1 MNTSEMLPMLEISNL
16 VVRYGPFLACND
28 ISMCVKPGEIVG
40 VIGPNGAGKS
50 SIVRA
55 VAGLVKPAGGSIHFL
70 GQSIVGV
77 QPHLLIRRG
86 LSLVPEGRGLFPY
99 MSVEENLM
107 MGGYSLTSRQR
118 HNALMERSYDLF
130 PILKQRR
137 RQVAGTM
144 SGGQQQMLAVAMG
157 LMGDPKLCIFDE
169 PSLGLAPI
177 VNQLISEKL
186 QSMRQLGL
194 TVLLIEQNAKLAEMV
209 ADRIYIVSAGL
220 IQYHNTPEELLK
232 NPEVLEKFVSACAG
246 LTRLQSNRLLKNCSL
261 RCHPERSEGS
271 AVCAY

>member
-1 MNTSEMLPMLEISNL
+1 MLEISNL

-28 ISMCVKPGEIVG
+28 ISMCVRPGEIVG

-50 SIVRA
+50 SIARA

-137 RQVAGTM
+137 RQVAGTY
-144 SGGQQQMLAVAMG
+144 
-157 LMGDPKLCIFDE
+157 P
-169 PSLGLAPI
+169 
-177 VNQLISEKL
+177 
-186 QSMRQLGL
+186 
-194 TVLLIEQNAKLAEMV
+194 
-209 ADRIYIVSAGL
+209 AGSSKCL
-220 IQYHNTPEELLK
+220 P
-232 NPEVLEKFVSACAG
+232 
-246 LTRLQSNRLLKNCSL
+246 
-261 RCHPERSEGS
+261 
-271 AVCAY
+271 

>member
-1 MNTSEMLPMLEISNL
+1 MLPMLEICNL

-50 SIVRA
+50 SIARVI
-55 VAGLVKPAGGSIHFL
+55 AGLVRPAAGSVHFL
-70 GQSIVGV
+70 GQSIVGT
-77 QPHLLIRRG
+77 QSHLLIRRG

-99 MSVEENLM
+99 MSIEENLL
-107 MGGYSLTSRQR
+107 MGGYSLTSHERR
-118 HNALMERSYDLF
+118 KALMERSYELF

-137 RQVAGTM
+137 RQIAGTM

-177 VNQLISEKL
+177 VIQVISEAL
-186 QSMRQLGL
+186 QALRKLGL
-194 TVLLIEQNAKLAEMV
+194 TVLLIEQNAKLAGTV

-220 IQYHNTPEELLK
+220 IQYHNTPQELLQ
-232 NPEVLEKFVSACAG
+232 NPEVLEKFVSA
-246 LTRLQSNRLLKNCSL
+246 
-261 RCHPERSEGS
+261 
-271 AVCAY
+271 